1 MLVYVLD
8 KDGNPLMPTHR
19 LGRVRHWLK
28 DGEAIVV
35 SHQPF
40 TIQFTKTTERHTQDL
55 NLGIDA
61 GYKHIGVSVLNTSK
75 NEEIYSESVD
85 QRANEVKK
93 NIDRRMYRKTR
104 RNKLRHR
111 KPRFDNRKP
120 FKKSEGFAPS
130 IYHKFQEHLK
140 AIVRVKKLL
149 PVSNIHIEVTPFDN
163 QMIKA
168 KFNNEAVK
176 RQNGDMQGHS
186 DIKSYIFERDNY
198 TCAVCNIKKQV
209 SQLHCHHVKFK
220 SKGGTNQPDNLLTVC
235 TNCHTPKNHQKG
247 HVLYQM
253 MQAKQNP
260 FYQGAFFMSALKILL
275 EKHLTFEQAFGYET
289 SAKRI
294 SFGWDKD
301 HHIDALVI
309 AGANKDTKPYSVHI
323 NRTKLQRNNR
333 SLSKFYDAKW
343 LDSRDHNVKSGKELS
358 NGRINRNHTNN
369 SENEHVYRCQKI
381 KAGRISTRKQHYQI
395 RPHDILNIGI
405 VKGVQ
410 NLGKYIKLNS
420 GKVVS
425 TKTVRVLRHVNGYLV
440 ETN

>member
-1 MLVYVLD
+1 MIVYVLD
-8 KDGNPLMPTHR
+8 KDGNPLMPTRR

-28 DGEAIVV
+28 DDEASIV

-40 TIQFTKTTERHTQDL
+40 TIQFAKTTEHHTQDL

-61 GYKHIGVSVLNTSK
+61 GYKHIGVSVLNTVN
-75 NEEIYSESVD
+75 NEEIYSETVN
-85 QRANEVKK
+85 QRTNEVKK
-93 NIDRRMYRKTR
+93 NMDRLIYRRTR
-104 RNKLRHR
+104 RNKLRYR

-140 AIVRVKKLL
+140 AIDRVKKLL
-149 PVSNIHIEVTPFDN
+149 PVSHIHIEVAPFDN
-163 QMIKA
+163 QTIKA
-168 KFNNEAVK
+168 KFNREGVK
-176 RQNGDMQGHS
+176 RQNGDMQGYS

-198 TCAVCNIKKQV
+198 SCAVCNTQKPV
-209 SQLHCHHVKFK
+209 SQLCCHHVKFK
-220 SKGGTNQPDNLLTVC
+220 SKGGTNQPNNLLTVC
-235 TNCHTPKNHQKG
+235 VNCHTPKNHQKG

-253 MQAKQNP
+253 MTMKSNP
-260 FYQGAFFMSALKILL
+260 FYQGVFFMSALKAFL

-294 SFGWDKD
+294 SFGWVKD
-301 HHIDALVI
+301 HYIDALVI
-309 AGANKDTKPYSVHI
+309 AGANKYTKPYYVHLD
-323 NRTKLQRNNR
+323 RTKLQRNNR

-343 LDSRDHNVKSGKELS
+343 LDSRDHIVKSGKELS
-358 NGRINRNHTNN
+358 NGRVNRNHNN
-369 SENEHVYRCQKI
+369 DSENEHVYRCQKI
-381 KAGRISTRKQHYQI
+381 KAGRVSTRKQHYQI

-425 TKTVRVLRHVNGYLV
+425 TKNISVFHHVNGYLV
-440 ETN
+440 KTN